1 MRQSVSRIGFVT
13 PWVVAVALAVGCA
26 GHRHEGGAAP
36 SREIITREDIER
48 THAVNAYDAVERL
61 RSHWLRQR
69 GTTQLPAAQG
79 GAQFQEAE
87 IQVYLDDQRLGNL
100 ENLRRIEI
108 TAVQYIRFVQPAE
121 ASSRWGFGHGA
132 GAILVSTRPL
142 TENP

>member
-1 MRQSVSRIGFVT
+1 MRQAVSKLGL
-13 PWVVAVALAVGCA
+13 VAVWVAAAALAGACA
-26 GHRHEGGAAP
+26 GHRRDGGAAP

-48 THAVNAYDAVERL
+48 THAVNAYEAVERL
-61 RSHWLRQR
+61 RSHWLRPR
-69 GTTQLPAAQG
+69 GTTQMPAAQG
-79 GAQFQEAE
+79 GVQFQEPE

-108 TAVQYIRFVQPAE
+108 AAVQYIRFVQPAE

-132 GAILVSTRPL
+132 GAILASTRPL